1 MVRILISGRSTI
13 GLKKKKKDLEPEV
26 ESKIR
31 KKSLRQNPLNW
42 GLL

>member
-1 MVRILISGRSTI
+1 MLTSGRSTI
-13 GLKKKKKDLEPEV
+13 GEKKKKSVESEV